1 MFICFF
7 FFPLGTLVELV
18 KYIVVVWI
26 TNKIVTDPLL
36 FSSEEDLLIILFRVI
51 IQILTITPMRLI

>member
-1 MFICFF
+1 MFF